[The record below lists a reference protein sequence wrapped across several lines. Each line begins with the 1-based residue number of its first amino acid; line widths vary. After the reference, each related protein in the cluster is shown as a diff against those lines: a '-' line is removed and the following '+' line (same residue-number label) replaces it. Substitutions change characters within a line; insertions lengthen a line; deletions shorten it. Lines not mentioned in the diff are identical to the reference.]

1 MWEFVKQVETVISFF
16 VRVPVL
22 SEQITVVSPRVSTE
36 GSFLI
41 SAFFESIFLTEI
53 AREIVTTA
61 GRPSGTAAT
70 ARAIEVRSQVFEAR
84 RKLRGS
90 PARRIL

>member
-36 GSFLI
+36 GSFLLTDNSFSLCNTLRI
-41 SAFFESIFLTEI
+41 SSITLRMFLLAI
-53 AREIVTTA
+53 CIKVQIV
-61 GRPSGTAAT
+61 
-70 ARAIEVRSQVFEAR
+70 FY
-84 RKLRGS
+84 RKS
-90 PARRIL
+90 V